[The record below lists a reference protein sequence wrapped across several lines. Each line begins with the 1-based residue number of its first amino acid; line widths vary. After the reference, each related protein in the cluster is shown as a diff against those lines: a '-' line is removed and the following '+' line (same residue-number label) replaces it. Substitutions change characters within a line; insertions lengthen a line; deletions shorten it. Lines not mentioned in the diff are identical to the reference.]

1 MLYTMKELLDRASAE
16 NYAIAAPNVGN
27 SVDVDA
33 AIAAAEALN
42 APLQTSARPA
52 PRISVSGSESAA
64 STQRSPSRSTKT
76 TAPASRQRFITF
88 RPV

>member
-42 APLQTSARPA
+42 APLILDVRFENMGPA
-52 PRISVSGSESAA
+52 NKRKACPKDLG
-64 STQRSPSRSTKT
+64 Q
-76 TAPASRQRFITF
+76 
-88 RPV
+88 